1 MEHTE
6 HLTLPRLVSERVAHR
21 SMTVNVMLV
30 VAASVVLAMSAQI
43 AVPLPFSPVPFT
55 MQTLAIL
62 LIGATLGARRG
73 AAAAA
78 LYLAEGATGLP
89 VFAGAAAGPFILFGT
104 TAGYLL
110 AFPLAAW
117 IAGFVS
123 EKGWGQSI
131 IRSVAGMTL
140 ALTVI
145 HLGGWSWLVAA
156 IRLSPSQAFAVG
168 TAPFLVADLL
178 KLALAA
184 SVLPMAQGLVNRV
197 R

>member
-1 MEHTE
+1 MEQTE
-6 HLTLPRLVSERVAHR
+6 RLTLPRLVSEHVAHR
-21 SMTVNVMLV
+21 SMPVNVMLV
-30 VAASVVLAMSAQI
+30 VAASVVLAISAQI

-55 MQTLAIL
+55 MQTLAVL
-62 LIGATLGARRG
+62 LIGATLGSRRG

-117 IAGFVS
+117 IAGLVS

-131 IRSVAGMTL
+131 VRTVAGMAL
-140 ALTVI
+140 ALAVI

-156 IRLSPSQAFAVG
+156 LGLSPAQAFAAG
-168 TAPFLVADLL
+168 TAPFLVADAL

-184 SVLPMAQGLVNRV
+184 SMLPAVQRMVSRAR
-197 R
+197 

>member
-1 MEHTE
+1 MEQTE
-6 HLTLPRLVSERVAHR
+6 RLTLPRLVSEHVAHR
-21 SMTVNVMLV
+21 SMPVNVMLV
-30 VAASVVLAMSAQI
+30 VAASVILAISAQI

-55 MQTLAIL
+55 MQTLAVL
-62 LIGATLGARRG
+62 LIGATLGSRRG

-131 IRSVAGMTL
+131 VRTVAGMAL
-140 ALTVI
+140 ALAVI

-156 IRLSPSQAFAVG
+156 LGLSPAQAFAAG
-168 TAPFLVADLL
+168 TAPFLVADAL

-184 SVLPMAQGLVNRV
+184 SMLPAVQRLVNRV